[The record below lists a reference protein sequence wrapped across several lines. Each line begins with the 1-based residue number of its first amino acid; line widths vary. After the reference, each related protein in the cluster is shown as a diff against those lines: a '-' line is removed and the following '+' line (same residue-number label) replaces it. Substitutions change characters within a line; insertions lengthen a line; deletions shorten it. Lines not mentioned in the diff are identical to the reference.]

1 MTRTH
6 VLVFAATLAALA
18 AYPKAGANPYA
29 LHVLSLVGIY
39 AIVAM
44 GLNLVFGYT
53 GQISLGHAAYFAV
66 GAYTSGL
73 LTLQMGAPFL
83 VGLLAAVTLAVV
95 LGLLVGVPSLKLEG
109 SYLAM
114 ATIGFGEIVKML
126 LVNWEAVTG
135 GPAGISRIPHPSA
148 FGVVLSSPEAKFY
161 LILAITAAAFLLYA
175 NLLRSHYGTRFVAVR
190 DSAKAAA
197 AMGIDVRRTKI
208 QAFVFSTAYAGLAGV
223 LYAHLNRY
231 IAPDAFALGESI
243 NFLLIVVVG
252 GMGTLLGPLV
262 GAAIIVYLRESL
274 LVLKDYNMLIFGLAL
289 MVLMVFVPR
298 GLVGTAQLLLGKWRA
313 RRR

>member
-1 MTRTH
+1 MPGKH
-6 VLVFAATLAALA
+6 VTAFLIVVGALA
-18 AYPKAGANPYA
+18 SIPLFGANPYT

-44 GLNLVFGYT
+44 GLNLLFGYT

-73 LTLQMGAPFL
+73 LTLQIGMPFA
-83 VGLLAAVTLAVV
+83 VGIVAAVALCVV
-95 LGLLVGVPSLKLEG
+95 LGLLVGIPSLKLEG

-126 LVNWEAVTG
+126 LVNWEQVTG
-135 GPAGISRIPHPSA
+135 GPAGVSRIPHPSA
-148 FGVVLSSPEAKFY
+148 FGVTLNTPVEKFY
-161 LILAITAAAFLLYA
+161 LLLVFTALAWVVYS

-197 AMGIDVRRTKI
+197 GMGIDVRRTKI
-208 QAFVFSTAYAGLAGV
+208 IAFVFSTGYAGMAGA

-231 IAPDAFALGESI
+231 IAPDAFHLGESI

-252 GMGTLLGPLV
+252 GMGTLLGPLM
-262 GAAIIVYLRESL
+262 GAAIIVYLRETL
-274 LVLKDYNMLIFGLAL
+274 LVLKDYNMLIFGLIL

-298 GLVGTAQLLLGKWRA
+298 GLVGSAQLLLSRWRKKP
-313 RRR
+313 

>member
-1 MTRTH
+1 MPGKHT
-6 VLVFAATLAALA
+6 AAFLIVVGVLAAVPLFD
-18 AYPKAGANPYA
+18 ANPYT

-44 GLNLVFGYT
+44 GLNLLFGYT

-73 LTLQMGAPFL
+73 LTLQAGMPFA
-83 VGLLAAVTLAVV
+83 VGIVAAAALCVV

-126 LVNWEAVTG
+126 LVNWEGVTG
-135 GPAGISRIPHPSA
+135 GPAGVSRIPHPSA
-148 FGVVLSSPEAKFY
+148 FGFVMNTPVEKFY
-161 LILAITAAAFLLYA
+161 LLLVFTALAWVVYA

-190 DSAKAAA
+190 DSAKAASG
-197 AMGIDVRRTKI
+197 MGIDVRRTKI
-208 QAFVFSTAYAGLAGV
+208 IAFVFSTAYAGVAGA

-231 IAPDAFALGESI
+231 IAPDAFHLGESI

-252 GMGTLLGPLV
+252 GMGTLLGPLM
-262 GAAIIVYLRESL
+262 GATIIVYLRETL
-274 LVLKDYNMLIFGLAL
+274 LVLKDYNMLIFGLIL
-289 MVLMVFVPR
+289 MILMVFVPR
-298 GLVGTAQLLLGKWRA
+298 GLVGSAQLLLA
-313 RRR
+313 RWWKKP